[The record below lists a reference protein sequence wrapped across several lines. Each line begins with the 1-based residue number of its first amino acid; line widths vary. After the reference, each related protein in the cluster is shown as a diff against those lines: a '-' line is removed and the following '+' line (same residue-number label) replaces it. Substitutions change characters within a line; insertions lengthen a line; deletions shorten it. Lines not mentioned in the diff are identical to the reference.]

1 MEGKIFI
8 QGNHDGKQRSLA
20 LGLQFHSLLAE
31 VSHDSFLPHRER
43 PLLAGKNFSA
53 NKLTDL

>member
-31 VSHDSFLPHRER
+31 VSHDSFLPRRER
-43 PLLAGKNFSA
+43 PLLAGKNLSA
-53 NKLTDL
+53 NK